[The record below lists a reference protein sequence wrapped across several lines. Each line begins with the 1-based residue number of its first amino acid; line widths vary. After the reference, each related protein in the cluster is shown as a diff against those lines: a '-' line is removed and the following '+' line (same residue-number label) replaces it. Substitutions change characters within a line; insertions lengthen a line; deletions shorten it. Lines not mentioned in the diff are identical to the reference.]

1 MNMGAAF
8 EGFVAQ
14 ELKAKGFKLR
24 YFTSKKVGELDF
36 VEETLAGDVLA
47 IEVKSGRYYKTHAAL
62 DNALATRGYGVDRA
76 LVFAETNLFRD
87 GNVLYL
93 PIFMAGLLEP

>member
-14 ELKAKGFKLR
+14 ELKLMDLDCAT
-24 YFTSKKVGELDF
+24 YVQKVGELDF
-36 VEETLAGDVLA
+36 VEETFDGEVFA
-47 IEVKSGRYYKTHAAL
+47 IEVKSGKSFKSHAAL
-62 DNALATRGYGVDRA
+62 DNALATKGYGIDRA
-76 LVFAETNLFRD
+76 LVLAECNLRRD
-87 GNVLYL
+87 GDVLYL